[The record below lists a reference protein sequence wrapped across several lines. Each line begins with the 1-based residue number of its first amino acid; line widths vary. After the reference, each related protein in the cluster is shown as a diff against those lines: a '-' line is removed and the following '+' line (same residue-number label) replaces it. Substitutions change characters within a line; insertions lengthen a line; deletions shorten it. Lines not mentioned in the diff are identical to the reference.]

1 MFTNTCLDGGS
12 FGNDGGTGALYR
24 HALPNWV
31 RTWVPIHEL
40 GHTFGLCHVDGLDRI
55 MVNPKDHSWW
65 SGWLIPEYL
74 CFSGE
79 PQFSHDEA
87 RKVWDYIIANFP
99 IDCLANRHVVVT

>member
-1 MFTNTCLDGGS
+1 
-12 FGNDGGTGALYR
+12 
-24 HALPNWV
+24 
-31 RTWVPIHEL
+31 
-40 GHTFGLCHVDGLDRI
+40 

-87 RKVWDYIIANFP
+87 RRVWDYIIANFP